1 MQKIN
6 PQDRLNPPDTPE
18 IPARFT
24 PGVSEE
30 GSVAPEPRDKPRNPP
45 GKGRKPELPAAGNQL
60 HPDYFKDG
68 QNRHRPLLKMMLLVV
83 AAFLVVMVP
92 LTAFLGLLTF
102 ADGIAALLVTLVL
115 LVSLGFLWAQR
126 VQLAGYCLIFGII
139 VGLFVR
145 SWLNNDGELSGLF
158 FNYFAVTG
166 AIVLSGL
173 IIHEF
178 APFVVMGVII
188 AGFSL
193 VFWQIGAAN
202 SGQIPTLIQIFAF
215 GAALHLIMA
224 VMSSVNARLIKLAM
238 NRLSWQ
244 NDELVAANRRLEQNI
259 ALNSTVGD
267 TISQLA
273 ADLLNISHDQSNR
286 AQSQTQSVIIV
297 TSTLEQ
303 LSATARQVAEVAD
316 SVYLATEQALHTA
329 ETGGKAVGFG
339 IDSIATL
346 TDQVETISKIAN
358 ELGSKSRRISEIVE
372 TITELAEETNLL
384 ALNATIEAA
393 GAGEYGRRFA
403 VVAQEVQFLATRSRA
418 ASRDV
423 QNILGQIRTSINN
436 TLKATDEGLNEA
448 QRMSEVASQAGEALE
463 QIIENVEGTTYLA
476 RQINLTTQQ
485 QRTATDQAVEMIRQV
500 AGNSRET
507 TARSQ
512 QLLLASDRLSQTAA
526 RLRLDQPTT
535 AET

>member
-1 MQKIN
+1 
-6 PQDRLNPPDTPE
+6 
-18 IPARFT
+18 
-24 PGVSEE
+24 
-30 GSVAPEPRDKPRNPP
+30 
-45 GKGRKPELPAAGNQL
+45 
-60 HPDYFKDG
+60 
-68 QNRHRPLLKMMLLVV
+68 MLTVIS
-83 AAFLVVMVP
+83 AFLITMLP
-92 LTAFLGLLTF
+92 LTAILGLLTF
-102 ADGIAALLVTLVL
+102 ADGIAVLIVCLVILF
-115 LVSLGFLWAQR
+115 SLGLLIARR
-126 VQLAGYCLIFGII
+126 VQLAGYCLIAGII
-139 VGLFVR
+139 GALWVR
-145 SWLNNDGELSGLF
+145 SWLANNTDLSGLL

-178 APFVVMGVII
+178 APFVVAGVII
-188 AGFSL
+188 SGFSL
-193 VFWQIGAAN
+193 VFWQNGVAN
-202 SGQIPTLIQIFAF
+202 SGLAPTLIQIFVF

-224 VMSSVNARLIKLAM
+224 AMSSVNARLINRAM
-238 NRLSWQ
+238 NRMRWQ
-244 NDELVAANRRLEQNI
+244 NDELLAVNRRLEKNI
-259 ALNSTVGD
+259 SLNTSVGD
-267 TISQLA
+267 TITQLA
-273 ADLLNISHDQSNR
+273 SDLLYISQDQTNR
-286 AQSQTQSVIIV
+286 AQSQTQSVMIV

-316 SVYLATEQALHTA
+316 NVYLATEQALHTA

-346 TDQVETISKIAN
+346 TGQVETISKIAN

-423 QNILGQIRTSINN
+423 QSILGQIRTSINN
-436 TLKATDEGLNEA
+436 TLKATDEGLTEA

-507 TARSQ
+507 TTRSQ

-526 RLRLDQPTT
+526 SLRLDQPGNNK